1 MTRDETK
8 KLLFLFKALYPNFMN
23 GSDDE
28 KRLTIDAWAAVLRD
42 YPYEQVERAALK
54 FTQSENKGF
63 APSPGQVLS
72 LIPKNEKPEAAAWS
86 ETYKALCNGIYH
98 AEEEFKKLDP
108 IIQRAIGS
116 ADILKSW
123 AQVDAEDGLTVI
135 QSQFL
140 KAYRTECKRA
150 QVNDLQIGENKNNLL
165 ESKKED

>member
-1 MTRDETK
+1 MTREEVKMLIKTIMTY
-8 KLLFLFKALYPNFMN
+8 YPNYHPDDLTATVDAWTAVF
-23 GSDDE
+23 DDE
-28 KRLTIDAWAAVLRD
+28 EPKAVMLGLKRFIKTN
-42 YPYEQVERAALK
+42 
-54 FTQSENKGF
+54 TSGF
-63 APSPGQVLS
+63 APSPGQILAM
-72 LIPKNEKPEAAAWS
+72 IPKNEKPEAAAWS

-165 ESKKED
+165 EERRDKE